1 MFFIIGAILL
11 MVGALIIEWIS
22 YNGRTYSAA
31 EYVGLAFAVVLVIA
45 GVVLGGLWFVD
56 IV

>member
-1 MFFIIGAILL
+1 MFFIIGSLLL
-11 MVGALIIEWIS
+11 MVGALIIEWVG

-31 EYVGLAFAVVLVIA
+31 EYVGLAFAVVLVVV
-45 GVVLGGLWFVD
+45 GVVLGGLWFAD